1 MNDVWIQARG
11 FDEIIPVVILILW
24 GVGKLMASRA
34 AAKEKSRPPADV
46 ALPPAPG
53 PGIDPVPRKPSREV
67 ELRRFLAELTGVE
80 VPQPEPPPPQAYEPP
95 APMPAPPTPSYPFRA
110 QIDRTPP
117 MDRMARA
124 RSEAR
129 RKRMRSMQPPPVP
142 APQFFAPSPAP
153 ERVHGVR
160 ARDSADM
167 APAKTRVFHS
177 TAMRDFSIAGPRV
190 DSILRVTRAGSGH
203 ATWHIRPLLS
213 DVRRLREAVILQTVL
228 SPPRALDPLG

>member
-1 MNDVWIQARG
+1 MNDAWIQARG

-34 AAKEKSRPPADV
+34 AAKEKGRPPADV
-46 ALPPAPG
+46 VPPPAPG
-53 PGIDPVPRKPSREV
+53 TGVDPAARKLSREV

-80 VPQPEPPPPQAYEPP
+80 VPQPEPPPPQTFESSE
-95 APMPAPPTPSYPFRA
+95 PMPAPPTPPFPFRVE
-110 QIDRTPP
+110 IDRAPP
-117 MDRMARA
+117 MDSMARM

-129 RKRMRSMQPPPVP
+129 RKRMRRMPPPPPVP
-142 APQFFAPSPAP
+142 VPQFFVPSPAP
-153 ERVHGVR
+153 EPVHAVR

-190 DSILRVTRAGSGH
+190 GNILRVTRAGSGH
-203 ATWHIRPLLS
+203 ATWHVRPLLS

-228 SPPRALDPLG
+228 SRPRALDPL